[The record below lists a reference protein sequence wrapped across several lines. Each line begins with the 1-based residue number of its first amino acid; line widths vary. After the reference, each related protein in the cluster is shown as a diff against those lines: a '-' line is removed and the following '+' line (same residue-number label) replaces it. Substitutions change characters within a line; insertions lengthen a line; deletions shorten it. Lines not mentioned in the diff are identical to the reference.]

1 MLTKNKVITSIL
13 LFFGI
18 LILVNFFADRFFT
31 RLDFTEN
38 KQYTLSDATEN
49 ILKSLDGPV
58 TITAY
63 FSEDLPPDIGKVRK
77 DFKDILTEYDNASG
91 GKIVYQFINPNKD
104 QESEMEAAQAG
115 IQPVLVNVRER
126 DQMKQQRAYLG
137 AVLQY
142 GEKKEIIPVIQPGS
156 AMEYALST
164 NIKKLTLKEKTKIA
178 FLQGNGEPTL
188 AEMPQLNQQL
198 SILYDVGTVKLT
210 DTTQIPNTYK
220 TLVVVAPK
228 DTVNPVY
235 FQQLDNFLSKG
246 GRILLAINRVDGDL
260 SNASGKSINT
270 GFEKWL
276 DDKGID
282 IENEFLIDVNAGNV
296 MVQQNNGM
304 FTMNTPVKFPYLP
317 EITKFADHP
326 ITKGIESVTLLFA
339 SPIKIL
345 PKDSA
350 LQVTNLAFTSEQTG
364 FEKPPVYFDVMK
376 QWTKS
381 DFPVSSLPVAVAVE
395 GNIVG
400 NVPSKMVVFGDGD
413 FAVSGSGRS
422 ARRLQEDNINLMS
435 NAIDW
440 LSDDT
445 GLISLRTK
453 GVSSRPIDPD
463 LQDSTKT
470 LLKYLNFLLPIILII
485 GFGIVRYQYRRRL
498 KNKWMN
504 ESYV

>member
-1 MLTKNKVITSIL
+1 MLTKNKVITTIL

-18 LILVNFFADRFFT
+18 LILINFFADRFFT
-31 RLDFTEN
+31 RLDLTEDR
-38 KQYTLSDATEN
+38 QYTLSDATEN
-49 ILKSLDGPV
+49 ILSSLDGPITV
-58 TITAY
+58 TAY
-63 FSEDLPPDIGKVRK
+63 FSEDLPPDIGKVRN

-104 QESEMEAAQAG
+104 QESEMEAGQAG
-115 IQPVLVNVRER
+115 VQPILVNVRER

-142 GEKKEIIPVIQPGS
+142 GEKKEIIPLIQPGS

-164 NIKKLTLKEKTKIA
+164 SIKKLTLKEKTKIA

-188 AEMPQLNQQL
+188 SDMPQLNQQL
-198 SILYDVGTVKLT
+198 SIMYDVGTVKLT

-220 TLVVVAPK
+220 ALIVVAPK
-228 DTVNPVY
+228 DTINPNY
-235 FQQLDNFLSKG
+235 FHQLDNFLSNG

-270 GFEKWL
+270 GFENWL
-276 DDKGID
+276 YNKGIE
-282 IENEFLIDVNAGNV
+282 IENEFLLDVNAGNV
-296 MVQQNNGM
+296 MVQQNTGYFM
-304 FTMNTPVKFPYLP
+304 MNTPVKFPYLP
-317 EITKFADHP
+317 VITKFADHP

-339 SPIKIL
+339 SPLKIST
-345 PKDSA
+345 KDSS
-350 LQVTNLAFTSEQTG
+350 LQVTDLAFTSEQTG

-381 DFPVSSLPVAVAVE
+381 DFPVSSLPVAAAIE
-395 GNIVG
+395 GNIAGSV
-400 NVPSKMVVFGDGD
+400 STKMVVFGDGD
-413 FAVSGSGRS
+413 FAVSGGGRG
-422 ARRLQEDNINLMS
+422 AQKLQEDNINLMS

-453 GVSSRPIDPD
+453 GVNSRPIDPD
-463 LQDSTKT
+463 LKDGTKT

-498 KNKWMN
+498 RNKWMN
-504 ESYV
+504 ENYV